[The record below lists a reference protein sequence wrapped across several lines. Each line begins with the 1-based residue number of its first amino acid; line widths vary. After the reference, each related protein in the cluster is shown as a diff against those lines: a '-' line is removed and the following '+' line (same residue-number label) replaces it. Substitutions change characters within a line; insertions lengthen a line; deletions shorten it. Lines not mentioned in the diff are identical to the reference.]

1 MARGRFFSKEFT
13 TDSHA
18 AVLNEKAAE
27 LLGWEDPI
35 GKRINNW
42 SRNRGDFVVIG
53 VIKDYHYESLHQEIR
68 PQALFLSTGY
78 YTRVESFIS
87 VRLNTANISETIGR
101 IENAWKTFAPQ
112 TPFQY
117 SFLDKDYE
125 NLYINERQTRQ
136 LFSVFSFLAIF
147 IACLGLFGLASFIAD
162 QKTKE
167 IGIRKVLG
175 ASVVKI
181 VKNLNGS
188 FLKWVLIAN
197 LMAWP
202 IAWFAMNRWLE
213 NFAYRIGLSWWMFVL
228 AAVLAVIISLIT
240 VSFQTVK
247 AALKNPI
254 ESLRYE

>member
-1 MARGRFFSKEFT
+1 
-13 TDSHA
+13 
-18 AVLNEKAAE
+18 
-27 LLGWEDPI
+27 
-35 GKRINNW
+35 
-42 SRNRGDFVVIG
+42 
-53 VIKDYHYESLHQEIR
+53 
-68 PQALFLSTGY
+68 
-78 YTRVESFIS
+78 
-87 VRLNTANISETIGR
+87 
-101 IENAWKTFAPQ
+101 
-112 TPFQY
+112 
-117 SFLDKDYE
+117 
-125 NLYINERQTRQ
+125 
-136 LFSVFSFLAIF
+136 
-147 IACLGLFGLASFIAD
+147 LASFIAD